1 MSDKKEIDYAGYIK
15 QINLADIANSQ
26 QERLKNYLEEQC
38 KNDDA
43 LKAVYNPEK
52 VKDCYEFIFDCVR
65 KASTG
70 SKAYIDDAVV
80 YKMARD
86 YFLEILPEIQI
97 EKCAV
102 PADVS
107 KDMDADAAKD
117 HVKRS
122 ECGFEIFGEEDDEPE
137 EAAEEAPCDQEEKEV
152 GKEPEVYEGEGE
164 DEIVQTIV
172 EEDCITVTG
181 RPKTDEE
188 KEAEPIR
195 YDKDG
200 QALLFDF
207 M

>member
-26 QERLKNYLEEQC
+26 QEKLKNYLEEQC
-38 KNDDA
+38 KSDDA

-52 VKDCYEFIFDCVR
+52 VKDCYEFVFKCFGNIAKENKSHINGDVLYQ
-65 KASTG
+65 T
-70 SKAYIDDAVV
+70 YIDDAVV

-86 YFLEILPEIQI
+86 YFLEILPEVKI
-97 EKCAV
+97 EKCEV

-107 KDMDADAAKD
+107 KAMDADAAKD

-152 GKEPEVYEGEGE
+152 GKEPEAEPV
-164 DEIVQTIV
+164 V
-172 EEDCITVTG
+172 
-181 RPKTDEE
+181 EE
-188 KEAEPIR
+188 KEAEPIK

>member
-15 QINLADIANSQ
+15 QINLDSIANTQ
-26 QERLKNYLEEQC
+26 QEKLKNYLEEQC
-38 KNDDA
+38 KSDDA

-86 YFLEILPEIQI
+86 YFLEILPEVQI
-97 EKCAV
+97 EKCEV

-107 KDMDADAAKD
+107 KDMDADAAKG

-122 ECGFEIFGEEDDEPE
+122 ECGFEIFGEEDDELE
-137 EAAEEAPCDQEEKEV
+137 EAAEELTEEAPCDQEEKEV
-152 GKEPEVYEGEGE
+152 GKEPEVEP
-164 DEIVQTIV
+164 VV
-172 EEDCITVTG
+172 
-181 RPKTDEE
+181 EE

-195 YDKDG
+195 YDPDG